1 MRIHSSP
8 NTCTS
13 VPISENSAYQLW
25 SLASTFCRAK
35 NESGNKNPAMMGLF
49 LGVDG
54 SQIAAAVKTIEMFDV

>member
-1 MRIHSSP
+1 
-8 NTCTS
+8 
-13 VPISENSAYQLW
+13 
-25 SLASTFCRAK
+25 LASTFCRAK